1 MSDQKRPVQGDG
13 AQDLPVPQVMLD
25 QAQAA
30 VAGEHDASGTSEEE
44 RRHMGEDVAMPNLQ
58 PTNTTQTED
67 DVPPPPYGET
77 YGEIHQ
83 EQDGFGT
90 SASVGDDGRVNIR
103 IDQSTRRLSQLLVP
117 SLKQLQ
123 QAAADEGP
131 PPPAYIPPSL
141 GGEEGVA
148 PPPPMNIV
156 IQVVGSRGIITSYS
170 LAAVY

>member
-1 MSDQKRPVQGDG
+1 
-13 AQDLPVPQVMLD
+13 MLD

-30 VAGEHDASGTSEEE
+30 IVAEHDPSAANAQDGGN
-44 RRHMGEDVAMPNLQ
+44 MGEDVALPNLQ
-58 PTNTTQTED
+58 HTNTTQTEQ
-67 DVPPPPYGET
+67 DVPPPPYGEE
-77 YGEIHQ
+77 YGTISQ

-90 SASVGDDGRVNIR
+90 SASVGNDGRVNIR
-103 IDQSTRRLSQLLVP
+103 IDQSTRRLSSLLVP

-148 PPPPMNIV
+148 PPPPMNVV
-156 IQVVGSRGIITSYS
+156 IQVVGSRGMPALTNSVILY
-170 LAAVY
+170 